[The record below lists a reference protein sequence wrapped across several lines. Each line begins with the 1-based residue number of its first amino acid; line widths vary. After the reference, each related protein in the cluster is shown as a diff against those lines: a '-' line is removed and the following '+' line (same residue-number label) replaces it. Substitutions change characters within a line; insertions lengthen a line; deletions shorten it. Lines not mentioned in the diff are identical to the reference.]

1 MASQRDVKNRISS
14 VKNIQKITR
23 AMEMVAAARLRRAEQ
38 RITALRP
45 YAEALARMTR
55 QAARAAGTSEIAR
68 IPLMREPGGVV
79 VGSGGAAEGG
89 KSGGVEGR
97 GGDGGGSG
105 TVGLLLVTGDRGLA
119 GGFNSQVIRAG
130 VRLHGELSAEGLRS
144 AWYATGRR
152 GVSSLAFR
160 GYELSGSYT
169 GFSDRPVFA
178 DASAVAGDVI
188 DAYVGGRLDRVEL
201 IFNSY
206 VSPLTQV
213 VTRETLLPLSHATAA
228 GDDEGDGARGGE
240 RGLAFPESVEGIAL
254 PAQFPGPRALVEY
267 EPDPEQVLKQ
277 LLPDYIETSIYRAL
291 VESAAGFFGAQ
302 MTAMRSASDNAGDII
317 TDLTLQM
324 NRARQAEI
332 TQEIMEV
339 VAGAEGLS

>member
-38 RITALRP
+38 RIAALRP

-68 IPLMREPGGVV
+68 IPLMREPGGV
-79 VGSGGAAEGG
+79 GGGGGAE
-89 KSGGVEGR
+89 
-97 GGDGGGSG
+97 GGSG
-105 TVGLLLVTGDRGLA
+105 TVGMLLITGDRGLA

-130 VRLHGELSAEGLRS
+130 VRLHSELSADGLRS

-152 GVSSLAFR
+152 GVSSLTFR

-169 GFSDRPVFA
+169 GFSDRPAFA

-188 DAYVGGRLDRVEL
+188 DAYVGGQLDRVEL

-228 GDDEGDGARGGE
+228 GEGAAEENAVGRAAGEGAVGRAAGGAE
-240 RGLAFPESVEGIAL
+240 
-254 PAQFPGPRALVEY
+254 PAQDNGGARALVEY